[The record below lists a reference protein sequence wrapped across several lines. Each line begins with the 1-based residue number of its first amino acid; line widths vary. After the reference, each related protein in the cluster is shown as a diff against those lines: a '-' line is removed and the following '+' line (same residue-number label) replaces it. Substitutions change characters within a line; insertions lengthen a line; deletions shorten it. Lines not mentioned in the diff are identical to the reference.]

1 MKEKEKT
8 MSGAISMEIDFE
20 INPSAKAISQLKPVR
35 TLLIPR
41 FMRGIFMGKSYFW
54 QHFIL

>member
-1 MKEKEKT
+1 

-20 INPSAKAISQLKPVR
+20 INPSAEAISQLKPVR